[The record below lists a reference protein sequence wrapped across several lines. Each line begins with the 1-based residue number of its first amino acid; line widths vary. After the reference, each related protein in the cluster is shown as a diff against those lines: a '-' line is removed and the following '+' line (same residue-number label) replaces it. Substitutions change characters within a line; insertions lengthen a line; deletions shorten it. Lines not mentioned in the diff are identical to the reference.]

1 MMRERKGILETM
13 NNCIVANNKQGVYNG
28 CKVAVELAHEMAGYK
43 LKSSA
48 PPPPSPAPP
57 PPPSPAPKSASA
69 EAPPAA

>member
-1 MMRERKGILETM
+1 MECVQMMRERKGILETM

-48 PPPPSPAPP
+48 PPPPSPAPT
-57 PPPSPAPKSASA
+57 SASA